1 MSVDVSAKIMY
12 GFHLS
17 NDEYIDY
24 SRKCEAEDRDI
35 SDFCCYVD
43 SYADNSDAI
52 FGVNIEST
60 SHITS
65 IDMVSSAS
73 NDEWDEWET
82 CLNEWK
88 KDFPDRANDTPEYF
102 LVCSWW

>member
-24 SRKCEAEDRDI
+24 SRKCDAEDRDI

-60 SHITS
+60 GYITS
-65 IDMVSSAS
+65 INMV
-73 NDEWDEWET
+73 NKVDEDEWKV
-82 CLNEWK
+82 CFNEWK

>member
-1 MSVDVSAKIMY
+1 MSVDASAKFMY
-12 GFHLS
+12 GFRLS

-24 SRKCEAEDRDI
+24 SRKCDAEDRDI
-35 SDFCCYVD
+35 SDFCCYAD
-43 SYADNSDAI
+43 NYADNSDAI

-60 SHITS
+60 DYITS
-65 IDMVSSAS
+65 IDMII
-73 NDEWDEWET
+73 NKDEWEI

-102 LVCSWW
+102 LVCRWW